1 MAKYAYVVL
10 LAVILSGCA
19 APAAVEKMAATH
31 VDTSSVRADSPMKN
45 GIVIKSVSGGTATN
59 PMWLSKVGD
68 ENFKQALQQS
78 LQSSALLAPDG
89 TNGNYTLDVKLLSLE
104 QPFAGFDL
112 KVTATAQYILQ
123 EVSSGKQ
130 VLNTTIVTPFTATV
144 GDAFVAMVRL
154 KIANEGA
161 IRLNIE
167 DFIKQLVAVDSN
179 K

>member
-1 MAKYAYVVL
+1 MT
-10 LAVILSGCA
+10 
-19 APAAVEKMAATH
+19 ATH
-31 VDTSSVRADSPMKN
+31 VDTTSVLADSPMRN
-45 GIVIKSVSGGTATN
+45 GIAINSVSGGTSTN

-68 ENFKQALQQS
+68 ENFKQSLQLS
-78 LQSSALLAPDG
+78 LQSSALLAQDG
-89 TNGNYTLDVKLLSLE
+89 SKGNYSLDVKLLSLN

-112 KVTATAQYILQ
+112 KVTATVEYVLQ
-123 EVSSGKQ
+123 EVATGKK

-161 IRLNIE
+161 IRVNIE
-167 DFIKQLVAVDSN
+167 EFIKQLVALDSN